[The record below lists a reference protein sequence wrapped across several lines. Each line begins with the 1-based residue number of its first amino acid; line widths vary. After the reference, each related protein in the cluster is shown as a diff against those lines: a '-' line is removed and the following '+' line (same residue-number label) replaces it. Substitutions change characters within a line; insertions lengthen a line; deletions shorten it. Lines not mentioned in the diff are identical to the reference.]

1 MTIGKI
7 DNLDKIL
14 NLTNVTTDSAD
25 LYIHGNIVS
34 SWWGAWDSTDQ
45 YPAKIKNFLDGAKGK
60 NLNVYINSG
69 GGSIFA
75 GMAIYNMIKRHNGK
89 TTTYIDGIAG
99 SIASVIALASDRV
112 IMPSNTTFF
121 VHKPL
126 AQRVTGNADKLREY
140 ANQLDNLQASLMT
153 VYKENLA
160 PGATIEEVEALVNKE
175 SYLTAEETAKYFNI
189 ELAESKSD
197 VQYVASM
204 FDNIEEL
211 PQFIKDKLINTI
223 DLKKAQAQL
232 NLLKLKGERK

>member
-60 NLNVYINSG
+60 KLNVYINSG

-75 GMAIYNMIKRHNGK
+75 GMAIYNMIKRHDGK

-126 AQRVTGNADKLREY
+126 VQRVTGNADKLREY

-160 PGATIEEVEALVNKE
+160 HGATIEEVEALVNKE